1 MSSNGYRWLRAARIA
16 VSLAVLATVTATIAC
31 GYSCWLSHW
40 QIMPALLAGAG
51 AWLLLWA
58 AATALIG
65 RIYCSTACPMGTLQ
79 DIAARLRRRRR
90 GYFYSAPL
98 PMLRWSIVF
107 AMLVAAMLG
116 ISVVTGLLDPAAA
129 YSRIV
134 VYIGRP
140 IAGAA
145 AFSAGAAA
153 IACITLAAT
162 AAAAL
167 ARGRL
172 LCNTICPVGTLL
184 GGLSRFAL
192 YHIDI
197 NTDKCTGCGLCTS
210 HCKAECIDPSAHT
223 VDPSRC
229 VMCFDCTAVCPD
241 SAITLRR
248 GRHRLQIP
256 MLQAVEPEATAF
268 GKPDNAATD
277 INIKTFDR
285 RQFLTA
291 IATIPVAATVRASG
305 INTPLNSVCPPG
317 SSGNLHTCCTGCGL
331 CTAACPTNVIRPSTS
346 QFGIRNALHPVLD
359 FDFGDCRYDCV
370 ACTKVCP
377 TGALTPL
384 TLGQKHRIPIGK
396 ARVDAALCI
405 EYTTGRI
412 CGKCARVCPVGSV
425 KLLPVSAGKGI
436 RRLPHID
443 FDSCIGCGACRYHC
457 PATPHAIIIEGI

>member
-1 MSSNGYRWLRAARIA
+1 MSSHGYRWLRAARIA
-16 VSLAVLATVTATIAC
+16 VSLAVLATVTATVAC
-31 GYSCWLSHW
+31 GYSCWLSQW
-40 QIMPALLAGAG
+40 QIIPALLAGSG

-58 AATALIG
+58 AATALTG

-79 DIAARLRRRRR
+79 DLAARMKRRRN
-90 GYFYSAPL
+90 GYFFSAPKT
-98 PMLRWSIVF
+98 MLRLSVVF

-116 ISVVTGLLDPAAA
+116 ISVVIGVLDPAAA
-129 YSRIV
+129 YARIG
-134 VYIGRP
+134 VYLGRP

-145 AFSAGAAA
+145 AFSVGAAA
-153 IACITLAAT
+153 IAFATLAAT
-162 AAAAL
+162 TVAAM

-172 LCNTICPVGTLL
+172 LCNTICPVGTIL
-184 GGLSRFAL
+184 GTLSRYAL

-210 HCKAECIDPSAHT
+210 RCKAECIDPTAHT
-223 VDPSRC
+223 VDASRC

-256 MLQAVEPEATAF
+256 MLQAVEPEATAY
-268 GKPDNAATD
+268 GKPDTTGTD
-277 INIKTFDR
+277 IKTLDR

-291 IATIPVAATVRASG
+291 IAAIPLAATAGSPD
-305 INTPLNSVCPPG
+305 ISTPLNAVCPPG
-317 SSGNLHTCCTGCGL
+317 ATGNFNTCCTGCGL
-331 CTAACPTNVIRPSTS
+331 CTAACPTGIIRPSTS

-359 FDFGDCRYDCV
+359 FNIGECRYDCV
-370 ACTKVCP
+370 ACTKACP

-384 TLGQKHRIPIGK
+384 TPRQKHRSPIGK
-396 ARVDAALCI
+396 ARIEATLCI
-405 EYTTGRI
+405 EYTHGHS
-412 CGKCARVCPVGSV
+412 CGKCARVCPAQSV
-425 KLLPVSAGKGI
+425 RLIPIETDNGI

-457 PATPHAIIIEGI
+457 PTTPHAIIIEGI